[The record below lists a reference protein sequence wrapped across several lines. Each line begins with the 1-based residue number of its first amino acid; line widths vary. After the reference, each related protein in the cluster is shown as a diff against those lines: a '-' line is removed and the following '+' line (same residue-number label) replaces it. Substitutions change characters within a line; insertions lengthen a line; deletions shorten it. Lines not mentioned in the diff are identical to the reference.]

1 VSIRTA
7 EEFDALIARI
17 KEQDREINAW
27 RAFSGNTALK
37 AARIGEFDHAPRPLE
52 GLTVGVKDIIDVE
65 GLPTRYGSPL
75 FGDAPPAERDATVIA
90 RMREAGAIIVGKTV
104 TTELATFVPAETRN
118 PRDLTRTPG
127 GSSSGS
133 AAAVAAGH
141 VDIAIGTQTAGSIIR
156 PAAYCGV
163 YGFKPSFGLV
173 PTDGVLVQCPSFD
186 TVGVFARSLE
196 HIEAWS
202 RATFPASDEEAA
214 AANREDLRL
223 RIPQSHLEMATPEVQ
238 AAMRSAIDALIA
250 KGVRVEEILL
260 PAWADHIESAHATVQ
275 SFESSRAFQ
284 SLEFEV
290 RRLSPRLAEYVW
302 SGLALSATE
311 YESAQSVLAEATHRI
326 SDVLGATELL
336 LLPNVTEA
344 PGEVARSTG
353 TPLVHRLASALGL
366 PAIAVPATSPD
377 VGGFWCGVQ
386 LVGERGFDAATL
398 RAAASLC

>member
-260 PAWADHIESAHATVQ
+260 TAWADHIESAHATVQ

>member
-1 VSIRTA
+1 MSIRTA